1 MEELRHSTSK
11 GPNTSAPLND
21 LVSHLDQNLATIKA
35 QVETLHSPLAVG
47 EDEGQA
53 VDREELKEQWEKLLR
68 ARGLLQE
75 ELKEEG
81 WLIRFRMYVTLA
93 EVS

>member
-1 MEELRHSTSK
+1 MSK
-11 GPNTSAPLND
+11 ID
-21 LVSHLDQNLATIKA
+21 KHIATIQA
-35 QVETLHSPLAVG
+35 QVETLSSQLAVG
-47 EDEGQA
+47 EDEGQTS
-53 VDREELKEQWEKLLR
+53 DKRELKEQWEKLLR

>member
-1 MEELRHSTSK
+1 M
-11 GPNTSAPLND
+11 ND
-21 LVSHLDQNLATIKA
+21 LASNLDQHIATIKVR
-35 QVETLHSPLAVG
+35 VERLSSPLAEG
-47 EDEGQA
+47 GDAGQA
-53 VDREELKEQWEKLLR
+53 ADKEELKEQWEKLLR
-68 ARGLLQE
+68 ARGLLQK

>member
-1 MEELRHSTSK
+1 M
-11 GPNTSAPLND
+11 ND
-21 LVSHLDQNLATIKA
+21 LASNLDQHIATIQA
-35 QVETLHSPLAVG
+35 QVETLSSKSAVG
-47 EDEGQA
+47 QDERQA
-53 VDREELKEQWEKLLR
+53 ADRQELKEQWEKLLR